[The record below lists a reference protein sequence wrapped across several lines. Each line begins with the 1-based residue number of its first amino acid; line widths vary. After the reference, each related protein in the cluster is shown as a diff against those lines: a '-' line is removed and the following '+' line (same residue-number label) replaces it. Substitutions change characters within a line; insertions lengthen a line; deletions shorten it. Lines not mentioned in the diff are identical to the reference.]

1 MEKQS
6 LEINFKDLGLINYK
20 KFLTIQ
26 ENLVK
31 QKENFLLFATHN
43 PVFTVGK
50 NEADNFLFAMRV
62 DRGGSVTYFDEG
74 TLMVYFI
81 FNIKNP
87 AFFYKNVKRI
97 ISKFFDNFPID
108 IYYDKKNPGFYIENR
123 KIASLGFR
131 YENNRSK
138 HGVSIHLEPNLD
150 EFNKINPC
158 NLKGIKATS
167 LKNEGIDISINEAKN
182 LLKNIIKEVFNETKS
197 PSPLT

>member
-6 LEINFKDLGLINYK
+6 LKINFEDLGLINYK

-43 PVFTVGK
+43 PIFTVGK
-50 NEADNFLFAMRV
+50 NEAENFPFAFKT
-62 DRGGSVTYFDEG
+62 DRGGSITYFDEG
-74 TLMVYFI
+74 TLMLYFI

-87 AFFYKNVKRI
+87 AFFYKNVKRA
-97 ISKFFDNFPID
+97 ISKFFDNFPLD
-108 IYYDKKNPGFYIENR
+108 IYYDKTKPGFYIENR

-167 LKNEGIDISINEAKN
+167 LKNEGIDISISEAKN

-197 PSPLT
+197 PGPLS

>member
-6 LEINFKDLGLINYK
+6 LKINFKDLGLIDYK
-20 KFLTIQ
+20 EFLTIQ

-43 PVFTVGK
+43 PIFTVGK
-50 NEADNFLFAMRV
+50 NEADNFPFAFKT
-62 DRGGSVTYFDEG
+62 DRGGSITYFDEG

-87 AFFYKNVKRI
+87 AFFYKNVKRT
-97 ISKFFDNFPID
+97 ISKFFENFPLD

>member
-1 MEKQS
+1 MEKQF
-6 LEINFKDLGLINYK
+6 LEINFKDLGLIEYK
-20 KFLTIQ
+20 EFLSLQ

-50 NEADNFLFAMRV
+50 NEADKFPWAIKV
-62 DRGGSVTYFDEG
+62 DRGGSITYFDEG

-81 FNIKNP
+81 FNVNSP
-87 AFFYKNVKRI
+87 PFFYKNVRKS
-97 ISKFFDNFPID
+97 ISLFFKNFPLD
-108 IYYDKKNPGFYIENR
+108 IYYNKEKPGFYIENR

-138 HGVSIHLEPNLD
+138 HGASIHINPNLD

-158 NLKGIKATS
+158 NLSGIKATS
-167 LKNEGIDISINEAKN
+167 LYNEGIKISISEAKEK
-182 LLKNIIKEVFNETKS
+182 LQKIIKEVFNEA
-197 PSPLT
+197 